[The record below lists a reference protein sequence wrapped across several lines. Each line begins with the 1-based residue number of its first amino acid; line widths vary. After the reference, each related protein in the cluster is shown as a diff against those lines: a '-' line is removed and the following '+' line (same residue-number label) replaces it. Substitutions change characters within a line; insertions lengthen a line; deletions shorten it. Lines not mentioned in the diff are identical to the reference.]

1 MTSPKTVLITGA
13 SRGIGLVTAQA
24 LLRNGYHVFAGMRAP
39 ETRNLKAA
47 NELRD
52 LSGHA
57 SGKLTLLD
65 LDVSNDE
72 SVERAIA
79 TALSFGPLDVLV
91 NNAGVMPVGVTEAF
105 TMTQLKDLFE
115 VNVYGI
121 ARTSRAVLPSMRR
134 QKSGLII
141 NLSSAAGRLS
151 LPFFGIYCS
160 SKWAMESYTET
171 LNLELEGSGVE
182 AVIIQPSAHRT
193 DLVSTS
199 PSPNDA
205 DRANAYGPLAAGGE
219 RMLGMF
225 QSAFEQNA
233 DINDAGN
240 VAAAI
245 QALIEMENPR
255 PVRTVV
261 GEDMGVDA
269 INAAIAPFQ
278 TGLIDQLKGVY
289 APV

>member
-1 MTSPKTVLITGA
+1 
-13 SRGIGLVTAQA
+13 
-24 LLRNGYHVFAGMRAP
+24 
-39 ETRNLKAA
+39 
-47 NELRD
+47 
-52 LSGHA
+52 
-57 SGKLTLLD
+57 
-65 LDVSNDE
+65 
-72 SVERAIA
+72 
-79 TALSFGPLDVLV
+79 
-91 NNAGVMPVGVTEAF
+91 
-105 TMTQLKDLFE
+105 MTQLKDLFE

-193 DLVSTS
+193 ELVSTS

-225 QSAFEQNA
+225 QSAFDQNA

>member
-1 MTSPKTVLITGA
+1 MTTRKTVLITGA
-13 SRGIGLVTAQA
+13 SRGIGLVTART
-24 LLRNGYHVFAGMRAP
+24 LLEDGYHVFAGMRAP

-47 NELRD
+47 TELKH
-52 LSGHA
+52 LAAHST
-57 SGKLTLLD
+57 GKLTILD
-65 LDVSNDE
+65 LDVTSDE
-72 SVERAIA
+72 SVERTIAIA
-79 TALSFGPLDVLV
+79 LSNGPIDVLV

-105 TMTQLKDLFE
+105 TLTQLKDLFD

-121 ARTSRAVLPSMRR
+121 ARTSRAVLPSMRQR
-134 QKSGLII
+134 KSGLII

-193 DLVSTS
+193 DLVATS
-199 PSPNDA
+199 PSPNDT
-205 DRANAYGPLAAGGE
+205 DRAAAYGTMAEGGD
-219 RMLGMF
+219 RLLGMF
-225 QSAFEQNA
+225 QSAFDQNA
-233 DINDAGN
+233 DVNDAGN
-240 VAAAI
+240 VATAI
-245 QALIEMENPR
+245 QALIEMESPR

-269 INAAIAPFQ
+269 INAAVAPFQ
-278 TGLIDQLKGVY
+278 TGLVEQLKGVY
-289 APV
+289 APA